1 MPLDVSTRDTQVSYD
16 TMNIVFNKL
25 SNFYRTAKHDV
36 VFATRKDSKQSIS
49 LPTNIRSYNEILIN
63 HHKTNDNLTLSRR
76 QLLLD
81 ASDTSSLKDLAAH
94 DHQNSPHLDG
104 RILRF
109 DATSNLS
116 LDKYAKLTSIMYL
129 ITQLGISISFEFVE
143 FLETRPDLKNELFD
157 LVFSTHGDMVHSSK
171 RYNKFSMHDPHIN
184 LLTKEFNNYIR
195 AIIGHKRMSLDMS
208 IQLSSFNNLCLL
220 YSIVKNNVP
229 EILTH
234 EVWEKGYL

>member
-1 MPLDVSTRDTQVSYD
+1 MPLDISTSDTQVSYD

-25 SNFYRTAKHDV
+25 LSFYRTAKHDV
-36 VFATRKDSKQSIS
+36 VFATRKDVKQSMS
-49 LPTNIRSYNEILIN
+49 LPRNIRSYNEILIN
-63 HHKTNDNLTLSRR
+63 HHKTNDNLTFSRR

-81 ASDTSSLKDLAAH
+81 ASDTSSLKDLAAR
-94 DHQNSPHLDG
+94 DHQKSPHLDG

-129 ITQLGISISFEFVE
+129 ITQLSISISFEFIE
-143 FLETRPDLKNELFD
+143 FLGTRPDLKNELFD
-157 LVFSTHGDMVHSSK
+157 LVFSVNGNMVHSSK
-171 RYNKFSMHDPHIN
+171 RYDKFSMHDPSVN

-195 AIIGHKRMSLDMS
+195 TITGHRRMSLDMS
-208 IQLSSFNNLCLL
+208 IQISSFNNLCLL
-220 YSIVKNNVP
+220 YSIIKNNVP
-229 EILTH
+229 ELLTP

>member
-1 MPLDVSTRDTQVSYD
+1 MPLDISTSDTQVSYD

-25 SNFYRTAKHDV
+25 LSFYHTAKNDV
-36 VFATRKDSKQSIS
+36 VFATRKDVKQGLR

-63 HHKTNDNLTLSRR
+63 HHKTNDNLTFSRR

-81 ASDTSSLKDLAAH
+81 ASNTSSLEELAAR

-116 LDKYAKLTSIMYL
+116 LDKYAKLTSIMHL
-129 ITQLGISISFEFVE
+129 ITQLSISISFEFIE

-157 LVFSTHGDMVHSSK
+157 LVFSVNGDMVHSSK
-171 RYNKFSMHDPHIN
+171 RYIKFSRYDANVN
-184 LLTKEFNNYIR
+184 LLTKEFNNYIN
-195 AIIGHKRMSLDMS
+195 AVTGHKRMRLDMS
-208 IQLSSFNNLCLL
+208 IQASSFSNLCLL
-220 YSIVKNNVP
+220 YLVIKNNIP
-229 EILTH
+229 ELLTH
-234 EVWEKGYL
+234 QVWQKGYL

>member
-1 MPLDVSTRDTQVSYD
+1 MPLDISTSNTQVSYD

-25 SNFYRTAKHDV
+25 LTFYHTAKQDV
-36 VFATRKDSKQSIS
+36 VFATRKDAKQSMS

-63 HHKTNDNLTLSRR
+63 HHKTNDNLTFSRR

-81 ASDTSSLKDLAAH
+81 ASDTSSLKELAAR
-94 DHQNSPHLDG
+94 DHQQSPHLDG

-129 ITQLGISISFEFVE
+129 ITQLSISVSFEFVE

-157 LVFSTHGDMVHSSK
+157 LVFSVNGDMIHSSK
-171 RYNKFSMHDPHIN
+171 RYNKFSMRNASVN
-184 LLTKEFNNYIR
+184 LLTNEFNNYIR
-195 AIIGHKRMSLDMS
+195 AITGHRRMSLDMS
-208 IQLSSFNNLCLL
+208 IQASSFNNLCLL
-220 YSIVKNNVP
+220 YSIIKNNVP
-229 EILTH
+229 ELLKH
-234 EVWEKGYL
+234 EVWEQGYL

>member
-1 MPLDVSTRDTQVSYD
+1 MPLDISTSDTQVSYD

-25 SNFYRTAKHDV
+25 MSFYHTAKHDV
-36 VFATRKDSKQSIS
+36 VFTTRTDLKQGLH

-63 HHKTNDNLTLSRR
+63 HHKTNDNLTFSRR

-81 ASDTSSLKDLAAH
+81 ASDTSSLEELAAH

-129 ITQLGISISFEFVE
+129 ITQLSISISFEFVE

-157 LVFSTHGDMVHSSK
+157 LVFSVNGNMIHSSK
-171 RYNKFSMHDPHIN
+171 RYTKFSRHNPSVN
-184 LLTKEFNNYIR
+184 QLTKEFNNYIH
-195 AIIGHKRMSLDMS
+195 AITGHRHMSLDIS
-208 IQLSSFNNLCLL
+208 IQASSFNNLCLL
-220 YSIVKNNVP
+220 YLVIKNNVP
-229 EILTH
+229 ELLTH
-234 EVWEKGYL
+234 KVWEQGYL

>member
-1 MPLDVSTRDTQVSYD
+1 MPLDISTSDTQVSYD

-25 SNFYRTAKHDV
+25 MGFYYTAKHDI
-36 VFATRKDSKQSIS
+36 VFATRKDVKQGVRI
-49 LPTNIRSYNEILIN
+49 PTNIRSYNEILIN
-63 HHKTNDNLTLSRR
+63 HHKTNDNLTFSRR

-81 ASDTSSLKDLAAH
+81 ASDTSSLKELATR

-129 ITQLGISISFEFVE
+129 ITQLSISISFEFME

-157 LVFSTHGDMVHSSK
+157 LVFSVNGNMVHSSK
-171 RYNKFSMHDPHIN
+171 RYTKFSGYNPSVN
-184 LLTKEFNNYIR
+184 LLTKEFNDHIR
-195 AIIGHKRMSLDMS
+195 AINEHRRVNLDMS
-208 IQLSSFNNLCLL
+208 IQISSFNNLCLL
-220 YSIVKNNVP
+220 YSIIKNNVP
-229 EILTH
+229 ELLTH